1 MKWRGLSQRAEHLSQ
16 RAEQWSEEL
25 REEAREHVG
34 DTRHWRIALAAAG
47 AFAIT
52 LMGLGIYW
60 SREPAQFDVSNSVNN
75 ALHETA
81 PATVEGA
88 LTTATLQQVVVT
100 LLDKPGGFINNDI
113 FPPGLWLDNMPHWER
128 GALQQARDMARS
140 LRDDFGRASAQA
152 ELNDDLARAEPR
164 LNFSES
170 SWMLPASESQY
181 RDAAGYLRDYL
192 KSLEKRDD
200 HAVFVT
206 TAEVLDRYLAR
217 VTQRLDI
224 DVQRLSACIEPRE
237 NPLRQR
243 ENSLSQRNLPTSS
256 TSLTPSSQLDDVFYE
271 ARGSAW
277 ALSHLLRAIELDFS
291 HTLREKNALLPMQEA
306 IRALDAAQG
315 PIYSPMILNGS
326 GFGFVANHSLVMASY
341 MARAE
346 AAVANVRRLLSESIP
361 AQNTSVDNT
370 QEINP

>member
-1 MKWRGLSQRAEHLSQ
+1 MKWRGWSQRAEHLSQ

-34 DTRHWRIALAAAG
+34 DTKHWRIAVAAAG
-47 AFAIT
+47 VFAVALI
-52 LMGLGIYW
+52 GLGIYW
-60 SREPAQFDVSNSVNN
+60 SREPAQFDVAGSVNK
-75 ALHETA
+75 ALQEASVQPT
-81 PATVEGA
+81 EGA
-88 LTTATLQQVVVT
+88 VTTATLLQVVTT
-100 LLDKPGGFINNDI
+100 LLEKRGGFINNDI
-113 FPPGLWLDNMPHWER
+113 FPPGLWLDDMPHWEL

-140 LRDDFGRASAQA
+140 LRDDFGRTSVQA
-152 ELNDDLARAEPR
+152 EPNDDLARAEPR
-164 LNFSES
+164 LNFSEN

-181 RDAAGYLRDYL
+181 RDATDYLRDYL
-192 KSLEKRDD
+192 KSLEKHDE
-200 HAVFVT
+200 HAVFVAT
-206 TAEVLDRYLAR
+206 PEVLDRYLAR
-217 VTQRLDI
+217 VTQRLDVN
-224 DVQRLSACIEPRE
+224 VQRLSACIEPRE

-256 TSLTPSSQLDDVFYE
+256 TPITPSSQLDDVFYE

-291 HTLREKNALLPMQEA
+291 RTLHGKNALLPLQEA

-315 PIYSPMILNGS
+315 SIYSPMILNGS

-346 AAVANVRRLLSESIP
+346 AAVANVRRLLTESIP
-361 AQNTSVDNT
+361 AQNTGADNP
-370 QEINP
+370 QETNP